1 MYYNESLSVLGL
13 PAAGGL
19 VMLSKEG
26 ILITTGRKYLD
37 GIFSLQSI
45 TRAMV
50 FSNFSMIFNQ
60 CVLIPTKREGKSLHN
75 TLLPRL
81 VGLNFIL
88 IPLWSFAG
96 AALTTVIAEFMI
108 MSWNG

>member
-1 MYYNESLSVLGL
+1 MLIGKRWIKEYRDVLQSVIETLSVLGL

-81 VGLNFIL
+81 LMLG
-88 IPLWSFAG
+88 
-96 AALTTVIAEFMI
+96 
-108 MSWNG
+108 